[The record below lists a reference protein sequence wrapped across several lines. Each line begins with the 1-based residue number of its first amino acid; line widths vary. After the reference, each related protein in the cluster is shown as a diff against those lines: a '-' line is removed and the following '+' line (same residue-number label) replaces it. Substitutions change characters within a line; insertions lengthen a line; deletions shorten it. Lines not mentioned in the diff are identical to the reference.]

1 MTMNDPTVLFRL
13 DGASLQIGTH
23 RVLDAISLTVRQGE
37 KVALVGPSGAG
48 KTSLLNLLHGQQPQ
62 QCALQPQHG
71 GLVDPLSTYH
81 NIFIGALDRVG
92 TLPALWNLIRP
103 LARHR
108 AAIEALAERLGLEQK
123 LWQSVDR
130 LSGGQR
136 QRVAIGRALYRQQP
150 IFLGDEPVSSVDP
163 VQAQRLLTLILE
175 QHETAVVSLHN
186 RRLALDHFDRIL
198 VMRDGRI
205 CCDLPTAEADE
216 ALLDRFYRPGADE
229 AEEAMPEP
237 LSDWAL
243 SRG

>member
-1 MTMNDPTVLFRL
+1 
-13 DGASLQIGTH
+13 
-23 RVLDAISLTVRQGE
+23 
-37 KVALVGPSGAG
+37 
-48 KTSLLNLLHGQQPQ
+48 
-62 QCALQPQHG
+62 
-71 GLVDPLSTYH
+71 
-81 NIFIGALDRVG
+81 
-92 TLPALWNLIRP
+92 
-103 LARHR
+103 
-108 AAIEALAERLGLEQK
+108 
-123 LWQSVDR
+123 
-130 LSGGQR
+130 
-136 QRVAIGRALYRQQP
+136 
-150 IFLGDEPVSSVDP
+150 
-163 VQAQRLLTLILE
+163 LLTLILE